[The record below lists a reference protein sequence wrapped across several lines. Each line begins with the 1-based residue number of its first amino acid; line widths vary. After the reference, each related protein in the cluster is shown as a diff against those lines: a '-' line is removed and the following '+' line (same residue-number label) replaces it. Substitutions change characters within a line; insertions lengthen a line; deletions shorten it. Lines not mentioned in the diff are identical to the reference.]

1 MEALLSYT
9 FRKMQ
14 RKVYGDCI
22 LYKIV
27 VYMRIQQDLLYALSG
42 TATKSS

>member
-1 MEALLSYT
+1 MSYT
-9 FRKMQ
+9 LLKMQ
-14 RKVYGDCI
+14 SKVCGDCI

-27 VYMRIQQDLLYALSG
+27 VYMRIQQDLLYTLSG